1 MNINGTIINYYFHCK
16 RQCYLFANR
25 LNMEDCSEDVR
36 VGRVLHEI
44 KAQEGKNTEIKY
56 DNMAIDKLTEKYVEE
71 IKKSDADINA
81 TRMQVLFYLKNLAE
95 KGVYKEGKLKVIEK
109 NKKEKI
115 NSIVLD
121 DKTALE
127 LEECLKNIEK
137 LLSQTG
143 PPKAIYRKTC
153 EKCAYYEYC
162 YI

>member
-1 MNINGTIINYYFHCK
+1 
-16 RQCYLFANR
+16 
-25 LNMEDCSEDVR
+25 
-36 VGRVLHEI
+36 
-44 KAQEGKNTEIKY
+44 
-56 DNMAIDKLTEKYVEE
+56 MAIDKLTEKYVEE

-81 TRMQVLFYLKNLAE
+81 ARMQVLFYLKNLAE

-121 DKTALE
+121 DKTTLE

-137 LLSQTG
+137 LLSQNK
-143 PPKAIYRKTC
+143 PPKAIFRKTC